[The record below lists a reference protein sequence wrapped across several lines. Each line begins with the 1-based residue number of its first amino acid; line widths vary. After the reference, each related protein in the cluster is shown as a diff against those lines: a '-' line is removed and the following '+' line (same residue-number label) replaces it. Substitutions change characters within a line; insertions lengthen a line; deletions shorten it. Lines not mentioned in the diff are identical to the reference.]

1 MSEAERPYQHPL
13 SWVPSSYF
21 AMGTVWVTVTTMS
34 NVMLL
39 NLGLSVAQAAFYSS
53 LLGLPY
59 IFKPLWAPLLELY
72 GTKKSWVVSA
82 QVVLAGLLLATA
94 FALPLPSFV
103 APVFTL
109 LMLTGIVG
117 ATMDIGSDGV
127 YVTTLPAK
135 EQAKYTGIQSMCWS
149 FGPIM
154 ATGGLVWVTG
164 KLHERMSFP
173 WAWLSVFIALAV
185 LLGLAALLHSRA
197 LPAGAKAADAPA
209 SFAEAMKTFGVA
221 FALFFKK
228 PSIWAMITFAFLYRF
243 GLGLLDKIGPAFLI
257 DSRLAGGIGLD
268 NSELGVL
275 NGTVGSAAFIIGS
288 VLGGLFVSRSRRG
301 LIGVLFVLAL
311 CLNLPNL
318 TFLYLGL
325 TTPSNAALGGQT
337 LIGVLVFIEKFGWG
351 FGAVGHML
359 YMMQQIAPGPYKT
372 AHYAFATGF
381 MGLCMTTSGMLSGW
395 IAENVGYP
403 SFFFIVLVAA
413 APSLLATL
421 HAPFIHAEGDPAH
434 DGKKR
439 FVLEGGRAKLAL
451 GLVLAVT
458 AVAAVFAWQRASSY
472 QAERA
477 ALTADTS
484 ACFDQGHREACFFQ
498 CKNGGNAAA
507 CQQLST
513 LFQEQAPQ
521 LGRSRLEALAPDA
534 IARHKYQRREAWAWH
549 QRALSLRCG
558 SPPEAEAPW
567 YQFWKYWFEKRP
579 TPPARSES
587 ARQACQ
593 DLGLVLLPAN
603 NAGEVKSDDPCAP
616 DLELTEQRRAWCDV
630 VAPDADAAK
639 GWFTKACDHGRGTAQ
654 ACAYAGGRY
663 R

>member
-1 MSEAERPYQHPL
+1 
-13 SWVPSSYF
+13 
-21 AMGTVWVTVTTMS
+21 MGTVWVTVTTMS

-82 QVVLAGLLLATA
+82 QFVLAGLLLATA
-94 FALPLPSFV
+94 FTLPLPSFV

-135 EQAKYTGIQSMCWS
+135 EQAQYTGIQSMCWS

-164 KLHERMSFP
+164 KLHERMSFS
-173 WAWLSVFIALAV
+173 WAWLSVFIALAA

-197 LPAGAKAADAPA
+197 LPAGARAVDAPA
-209 SFAEAMKTFGVA
+209 SLAEAMKTFGIA

-228 PSIWAMITFAFLYRF
+228 PSIWAMIGFAFLYRF

-268 NSELGVL
+268 NAELGVL

-288 VLGGLFVSRSRRG
+288 ILGGLFVSRSQRG

-325 TTPSNAALGGQT
+325 TTPSNTALSGQT
-337 LIGVLVFIEKFGWG
+337 LIGALVFIEKFGWG

-395 IAENVGYP
+395 IAENVGYQ
-403 SFFFIVLVAA
+403 SFFFVVLVAA
-413 APSLLATL
+413 APSLLGTL
-421 HAPFIHAEGDPAH
+421 GAPFIHAEGDPDN

-439 FVLEGGRAKLAL
+439 FVLEGVSAKLAL
-451 GLVLAVT
+451 ALVLAVT
-458 AVAAVFAWQRASSY
+458 AVAGLLAWQRASSY
-472 QAERA
+472 RTARS

-484 ACFDQGHREACFFQ
+484 ACFEQSREQACFFQ
-498 CKNGGNAAA
+498 CKNGGSAEA
-507 CQQLST
+507 CEQLSG
-513 LFQEQAPQ
+513 LFLEQAPQ
-521 LGRSRLEALAPDA
+521 LGRARVEALGPDA
-534 IARHKYQRREAWAWH
+534 AARHRYLRREAWAWH
-549 QRALSLRCG
+549 QQALSTRCG
-558 SPPEAEAPW
+558 NPPQAEAPW
-567 YQFWKYWFEKRP
+567 YQFWKYWFENRP
-579 TPPARSES
+579 VPPARSGS
-587 ARQACQ
+587 ARQAC
-593 DLGLVLLPAN
+593 DELGLILLPAK
-603 NAGEVKSDDPCAP
+603 NADQVKSDDPCA
-616 DLELTEQRRAWCDV
+616 DALDFAAQRRSWCDV
-630 VAPDADAAK
+630 VAPDADAAR
-639 GWFTKACDHGRGTAQ
+639 GWFAKACDDGRGPEQ
-654 ACAYAGGRY
+654 ACALSGG
-663 R
+663 

>member
-1 MSEAERPYQHPL
+1 MSDAERPYKHPL

-21 AMGTVWVTVTTMS
+21 TMGTVWVTVTTMS

-82 QVVLAGLLLATA
+82 QVVLAGLLVATA
-94 FALPLPSFV
+94 FVLPLPSFV
-103 APVFTL
+103 APAFVL

-135 EQAKYTGIQSMCWS
+135 EQARYTGIQSMCWS

-164 KLHERMSFP
+164 ELHERMSFA

-209 SFAEAMKTFGVA
+209 SFTEATRTFGVA

-268 NSELGVL
+268 NAELGVL

-301 LIGVLFVLAL
+301 LIGVLLVLAL

-325 TTPSNAALGGQT
+325 TTPSNTTLGGQT

-372 AHYAFATGF
+372 AHDAFATGF
-381 MGLCMTTSGMLSGW
+381 MGLCMTVSGMLSGW
-395 IAENVGYP
+395 IAENAGYQA
-403 SFFFIVLVAA
+403 FFLLVLVAA

-421 HAPFIHAEGDPAH
+421 GAPFIHAEGDPENE
-434 DGKKR
+434 GKKR
-439 FVLEGGRAKLAL
+439 FVLQGASAKLAV

-458 AVAAVFAWQRASSY
+458 GVAGIFAWQRASSF
-472 QAERA
+472 RA
-477 ALTADTS
+477 ARNALMANTS
-484 ACFDQGHREACFFQ
+484 ACFDQGNHEACFFQ
-498 CKNGGNAAA
+498 CKNGGNAQA
-507 CQQLST
+507 CEKLSN
-513 LFQEQAPQ
+513 LFLEQARQ
-521 LGRSRLEALAPDA
+521 LGRNRVETMTPGAS
-534 IARHKYQRREAWAWH
+534 ARHKYLRREAWAWH
-549 QRALSLRCG
+549 RQALSTECG
-558 SPPEAEAPW
+558 DPPELEAPW
-567 YQFWKYWFEKRP
+567 YQFWRYWLQKRP
-579 TPPARSES
+579 TPPPRSEF
-587 ARQACQ
+587 ARRACYE
-593 DLGLVLLPAN
+593 LGMTLLPPTNAN
-603 NAGEVKSDDPCAP
+603 AVKSDNPCAP
-616 DLELTEQRRAWCDV
+616 DLDLTEQRRLWCDT

-639 GWFTKACDHGRGTAQ
+639 GWFAKACDHGRGISE
-654 ACAYAGGRY
+654 ACSRAGG
-663 R
+663 